1 MVYIVC
7 DNDECGNF
15 GAPME
20 YIDTDDRQEWCKETY
35 ECSAC
40 GSLRGGEK
48 MIDALSFMFGFMVG
62 FLLTLIS
69 LYLIEFRK
77 VK

>member
-1 MVYIVC
+1 
-7 DNDECGNF
+7 
-15 GAPME
+15 
-20 YIDTDDRQEWCKETY
+20 
-35 ECSAC
+35 
-40 GSLRGGEK
+40 

>member
-40 GSLRGGEK
+40 GSIKIHETWRDQNGLVIKDE
-48 MIDALSFMFGFMVG
+48 V
-62 FLLTLIS
+62 
-69 LYLIEFRK
+69 YNE
-77 VK
+77 